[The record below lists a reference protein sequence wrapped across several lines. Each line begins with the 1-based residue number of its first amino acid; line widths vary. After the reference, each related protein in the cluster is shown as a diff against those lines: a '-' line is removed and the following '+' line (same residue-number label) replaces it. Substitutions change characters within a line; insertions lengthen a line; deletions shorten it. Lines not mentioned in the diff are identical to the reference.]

1 MTRKVLS
8 ILAVILCEAIIIA
21 AFIIY
26 RGATPTDVLVLDIVL
41 CSIILGLV
49 SVDLFMPW
57 NDKHTANLGSMGVR
71 WTVTSIYAIA
81 AIVVMI
87 WLHGSPFNMQL
98 LVQGVLLV
106 LLLLGLAAMLRTREQ
121 VVRVHE
127 AEGQKLA
134 QRDDV
139 KKVWRDLLEKMNM
152 QPDLPAEVRGK
163 TEKLVQDLRYL
174 SPTNNPEAVETDQ
187 KLIEGAQAIGRMI
200 GDYRMN
206 NDLVEQKLSQCER
219 MLQRRRT
226 QYSN

>member
-1 MTRKVLS
+1 MTRKILS

-26 RGATPTDVLVLDIVL
+26 RGATPTDVLILDIVL

-57 NDKHTANLGSMGVR
+57 NDKHTSNLGSMGVR
-71 WTVTSIYAIA
+71 WTITSIYALATIA
-81 AIVVMI
+81 IMI
-87 WLHGSPFNMQL
+87 WLHDSPFKLQI
-98 LVQGVLLV
+98 LVQGALLIF
-106 LLLLGLAAMLRTREQ
+106 LLLGLAAMLRTREQ

-134 QRDDV
+134 HRDDV

-152 QPDLPAEVRGK
+152 QSDIPAEVREK
-163 TEKLVQDLRYL
+163 TEKLVQEMRYL
-174 SPTNNPEAVETDQ
+174 SPTNNPEALETDQ
-187 KLIEGAQAIGRMI
+187 KLAEGAQAIGRMV

-206 NDLVEQKLSQCER
+206 NDLIEQKLSQCER